1 MAQVKTSIKDLDI
14 PGKIRRLRLV
24 SGGLNG
30 NPNIP
35 DGDVLAL
42 KLETVATKLETKND
56 AQLAAKKAWG
66 LTVDD
71 QNATETEADSAYSN
85 AGADVQSATGG
96 DETKILTTYF
106 EVRATPSK
114 APIPGK
120 ILNLQATQGDDAGE
134 IDLHWDG
141 LKEATSYASQITA
154 DADPNSAKWNYGP
167 PVAGKRSASQ
177 IKNLT
182 SNQGYWLRVQGI
194 NPTGEGPWSDPVY
207 KASP

>member
-24 SGGLNG
+24 SGGLKA

-35 DGDVLAL
+35 EGDALAL
-42 KLETVATKLETKND
+42 KLETVATRLETKND

-106 EVRATPSK
+106 EVRA
-114 APIPGK
+114 APGKLPAPGK
-120 ILNLQATQGDDAGE
+120 IQNLQASQGDDAGE
-134 IDLHWDG
+134 VDLHWDG
-141 LKEATSYASQITA
+141 LKEATSYASQITDA
-154 DADPNSAKWNYGP
+154 ADPNTAKWNYGP
-167 PVAGKRSASQ
+167 PIQGKRSASQ
-177 IKNLT
+177 IKGLT

-194 NPTGEGPWSDPVY
+194 NATEAGPWSDPVY
-207 KASP
+207 KAAP